1 MLMNALRRLTYQ
13 VGLLNLA
20 RALHLSAP
28 LKKWYYR
35 LVVPPDQI
43 LRLQVLGRDLKFY
56 VRTPV
61 ELRDLETTPR
71 DEEDFFTALASVL
84 REGDAFFDV
93 GSNLGKFAVTFAKVV
108 GASGSVVAFEP
119 ELRCFDRLEENIR
132 LNGLA
137 NVRAFRKALG
147 QEDGEGKLL
156 VAGTNNTGSS
166 LLPVHSVASSATET
180 VDVVPGDR
188 FRDAEQLPVPRAI
201 KIDVEGYEH
210 YVLEGL
216 KHTLSDPQCVMVCCE
231 VHQLFLPSGIT
242 VETIEGLIRDC
253 EFGSVEMLPRGQQI
267 HLIATKGTPAHAAE

>member
-1 MLMNALRRLTYQ
+1 MNALRRFTYH

-35 LVVPPDQI
+35 LVVPPDRI

-56 VRTPV
+56 VHTPV
-61 ELRDLETTPR
+61 ELRELETTPR

-84 REGDAFFDV
+84 REGDTFFDV

-108 GASGSVVAFEP
+108 GARGSVVAFEP
-119 ELRCFDRLEENIR
+119 ELRCFERLEENIR
-132 LNGLA
+132 LNCLA

-210 YVLEGL
+210 YVLEGF

-242 VETIEGLIRDC
+242 VEMIEALVRDC
-253 EFGSVEMLPRGQQI
+253 GFGSVTVLPRGREI
-267 HLIATKGTPAHAAE
+267 HLIATKGTPAPAAG